1 MASVP
6 AEEEV
11 VEAPRSRRLLPSV
24 RPVATLLATGVV
36 WITGLLV
43 ACCLAGGYLRH
54 QVLNTTADELRRLD
68 TVLAEATI
76 RSLQGVD
83 PILGRLADRLRGS
96 GDISAA
102 ASRTDA
108 AALENTGLLQQVIEH
123 SGQIDAI
130 ALIAPDGK
138 VLGTAGAWPADL
150 AEIADKNYFA
160 ARAAPSSRAR
170 FVGTPIEDRQSGTFR
185 LPVAQPVFGEQGAAT
200 GGIAALVP
208 LAKLTANFETAP
220 LADDTRVAVI
230 GADGRV
236 LARYPAL
243 SEQAD
248 IVIGEGE
255 LRTVFAAAGKT
266 TLRESSSEQ
275 GWRIEAI
282 RPLTGYPVAVAVS
295 RGASAALADWRR
307 QMWIVGLFAIGGAL
321 AIGLM
326 MYLTSRQIH
335 AHDEL
340 AAIRGDKLEAERAR
354 LEAETKLLKVER
366 LAVLGHVTGAVA
378 RELRVPLNGLRD
390 ALETLKGVL
399 ADSGSEL
406 ERPLTRMEHSLERC
420 DRMSSDLVEYT
431 KTRDIQA
438 ETINFDQW
446 LTDIVA
452 EQKSWVPFK
461 LSAELRAGNAIA
473 AIDPD
478 RIQRLLLDLI
488 ENACQAMDDMPAESE
503 KGITVRTG
511 IAPGLVVLT
520 VIDTGPGIASEN
532 QEHIF
537 EPLFSTK
544 SYGTGLGL
552 SIVKQIVDQHGG
564 IIRVDSEP
572 GHGTRVRV
580 CLPLAAE
587 ALPERPAPQR
597 SALERI
603 GSERRAAA

>member
-108 AALENTGLLQQVIEH
+108 AALENAGLLQQVIEH

-160 ARAAPSSRAR
+160 ARATPSSRAR
-170 FVGTPIEDRQSGTFR
+170 FVGTPVEDPQSGTFR

-220 LADDTRVAVI
+220 LADDTRIAVI
-230 GADGRV
+230 GVDGRV
-236 LARYPAL
+236 LA
-243 SEQAD
+243 
-248 IVIGEGE
+248 
-255 LRTVFAAAGKT
+255 
-266 TLRESSSEQ
+266 
-275 GWRIEAI
+275 
-282 RPLTGYPVAVAVS
+282 
-295 RGASAALADWRR
+295 
-307 QMWIVGLFAIGGAL
+307 AIGGA
-321 AIGLM
+321 
-326 MYLTSRQIH
+326 R
-335 AHDEL
+335 
-340 AAIRGDKLEAERAR
+340 LEAERAR

-378 RELRVPLNGLRD
+378 RELRVPLNGLRE
-390 ALETLKGVL
+390 ALDTLKGVL

-431 KTRDIQA
+431 KTREIQA

-520 VIDTGPGIASEN
+520 VIDTGPGIAPEN

>member
-11 VEAPRSRRLLPSV
+11 PEAPRSRRLLPNV
-24 RPVATLLATGVV
+24 RPVTTLLATGVV

-68 TVLAEATI
+68 AVLAEATT
-76 RSLQGVD
+76 RSLQGIE
-83 PILGRLADRLRGS
+83 PILERLADRLPGS
-96 GDISAA
+96 SDISAA
-102 ASRTDA
+102 APRSDA
-108 AALENTGLLQQVIEH
+108 AALENAGLLQQVIEH

-130 ALIAPDGK
+130 ARIGPEGK
-138 VLGTAGAWPADL
+138 VLGTVGAWPANL
-150 AEIADKNYFA
+150 AEIADKNYFTG
-160 ARAAPSSRAR
+160 RAAPSSRAR
-170 FVGTPIEDRQSGTFR
+170 FVGAPIEDVQAGTFR
-185 LPVAQPVFGEQGAAT
+185 LPVAQLILGEGGTPA
-200 GGIAALVP
+200 GGIVALVP
-208 LAKLTANFETAP
+208 LAKLTASFETAP
-220 LADDTRVAVI
+220 LADDTRIAVI
-230 GADGRV
+230 GPDGRV

-243 SEQAD
+243 SGEAD
-248 IVIGEGE
+248 LVIGEGE
-255 LRTVFAAAGKT
+255 LRTIFAAGGKA
-266 TLRESSSEQ
+266 TLRESSSDQE
-275 GWRIEAI
+275 WRIEAI
-282 RPLTGYPVAVAVS
+282 RPLTGYPLAIAVS

-307 QMWIVGLFAIGGAL
+307 QMWMVGFFAIGGAL

-326 MYLTSRQIH
+326 MYLISRQID

-340 AAIRGDKLEAERAR
+340 VAVRGDKLEAERTR

-378 RELRVPLNGLRD
+378 RELRVPLNGLRE
-390 ALETLKGVL
+390 ALDTLKGVL
-399 ADSGSEL
+399 SDSGSEL

-431 KTRDIQA
+431 KTRELQS
-438 ETINFDQW
+438 ETIKFDEW

-461 LSAELRAGNAIA
+461 LNAELRAGNAIA
-473 AIDPD
+473 AIDPA

-488 ENACQAMDDMPAESE
+488 ENACQAMDDMPAEYE

-520 VIDTGPGIASEN
+520 VIDTGPGIAPEN

-564 IIRVDSEP
+564 IMRVDSEP

-587 ALPERPAPQR
+587 ALLERPAPQR

-603 GSERRAAA
+603 GAERRAAA

>member
-1 MASVP
+1 M
-6 AEEEV
+6 
-11 VEAPRSRRLLPSV
+11 
-24 RPVATLLATGVV
+24 
-36 WITGLLV
+36 
-43 ACCLAGGYLRH
+43 
-54 QVLNTTADELRRLD
+54 
-68 TVLAEATI
+68 
-76 RSLQGVD
+76 
-83 PILGRLADRLRGS
+83 
-96 GDISAA
+96 
-102 ASRTDA
+102 
-108 AALENTGLLQQVIEH
+108 QQVIEH

-130 ALIAPDGK
+130 ARIGPEGK
-138 VLGTAGAWPADL
+138 VLGTVGAWPANL
-150 AEIADKNYFA
+150 AEIADKNYFTG
-160 ARAAPSSRAR
+160 RAAPSSRAR
-170 FVGTPIEDRQSGTFR
+170 FVGAPIEDVQAGTFR
-185 LPVAQPVFGEQGAAT
+185 LPVAQLIVGEQGAPA

-208 LAKLTANFETAP
+208 LAKLAASFETAP
-220 LADDTRVAVI
+220 LAYDTRIAVI
-230 GADGRV
+230 GPDGRV

-243 SEQAD
+243 SGQAD

-255 LRTVFAAAGKT
+255 LRTIFAAGGKT
-266 TLRESSSEQ
+266 TLRESSSDEE
-275 GWRIEAI
+275 WRIEAI
-282 RPLTGYPVAVAVS
+282 RPLTGYPLAIAVS

-307 QMWIVGLFAIGGAL
+307 QMWIVGFFAIGGAL

-326 MYLTSRQIH
+326 MYLISRQID

-340 AAIRGDKLEAERAR
+340 VAVRGDKLEAERTR

-378 RELRVPLNGLRD
+378 RELRVPLNGLRE
-390 ALETLKGVL
+390 ALDTLKGVL
-399 ADSGSEL
+399 SDSGSEL

-431 KTRDIQA
+431 KTRELQS

-446 LTDIVA
+446 LTDIIA

-461 LSAELRAGNAIA
+461 LNAELRAGNAIA
-473 AIDPD
+473 AIDPA

-488 ENACQAMDDMPAESE
+488 ENACQAMDDMPAEYE

-520 VIDTGPGIASEN
+520 VIDTGPGIAPEN

-603 GSERRAAA
+603 GAERRAAA